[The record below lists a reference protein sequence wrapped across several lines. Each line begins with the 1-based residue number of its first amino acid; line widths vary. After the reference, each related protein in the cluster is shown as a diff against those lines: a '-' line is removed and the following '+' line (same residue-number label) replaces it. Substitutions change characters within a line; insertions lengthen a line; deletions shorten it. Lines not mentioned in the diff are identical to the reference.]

1 MQDMQVT
8 FSDSPSAKPLPLHQS
23 DVSHVPNIRQSS
35 GLHVLLQSCGK
46 PGSHPLY
53 RLHEIP
59 LGRILDGLHYE
70 QVDTHIGQSAYQDT
84 SFLFGKPTCSALFRL
99 FGLPLKQEPE
109 FHRLEAHDIHI
120 TFRVGNH
127 RKSTSIFLHKES
139 SSEPYLLAQCSL
151 PFVGILVLD
160 DKAELHLYTLHS
172 KFQRAMMLI
181 QGCSLISKLDDLPF

>member
-1 MQDMQVT
+1 MSV
-8 FSDSPSAKPLPLHQS
+8 
-23 DVSHVPNIRQSS
+23 
-35 GLHVLLQSCGK
+35 
-46 PGSHPLY
+46 
-53 RLHEIP
+53 
-59 LGRILDGLHYE
+59 
-70 QVDTHIGQSAYQDT
+70 IGPRPQ
-84 SFLFGKPTCSALFRL
+84 LVR
-99 FGLPLKQEPE
+99 
-109 FHRLEAHDIHI
+109 DIHI

-139 SSEPYLLAQCSL
+139 SSEPYLLDQCSL